1 MTFERALG
9 RASLG
14 RRLFSTPEH
23 ALKVLEAAWPRA
35 VGGELARRTELVA
48 FDGGCL
54 WVRVPDARWR
64 KVLHR
69 MSGDLR
75 HRLRRGVGDMAPA
88 RLAFVLGDV
97 PEAEAAPAPAAE
109 PAPAAAPPEAVAAAA
124 EAIEDP
130 ELRRLFLESS
140 ARYLSRHTTRRSTD
154 E

>member
-1 MTFERALG
+1 VTFERALG

-14 RRLFSTPEH
+14 RRLFSTPER

-35 VGGELARRTELVA
+35 VGPELARRTELA
-48 FDGGCL
+48 ALEGGCL

-75 HRLRRGVGDMAPA
+75 HRMRRAVGDMAPT
-88 RLAFVLGDV
+88 RLAFVIGPV
-97 PEAEAAPAPAAE
+97 EET
-109 PAPAAAPPEAVAAAA
+109 PAPAAAPPPEAPAPVPASVAAAA
-124 EAIEDP
+124 EAIPDA

-140 ARYLSRHTTRRSTD
+140 ARYLRRHDTRRSSD
-154 E
+154 A